1 MKQKILSVLLLAMI
15 AIPLISC
22 QDNETSSS
30 IPDPS
35 TTTTTSEDKGGHGGL
50 PTDIEYLDEPSIMIH
65 YQRNDEN
72 YSDWA
77 LWLWAD
83 GLDGQEYAFNY
94 SDDFGVIAYYALSTF
109 GDSVPEGQLGFI
121 IKSVGTWDAK
131 DVDSDRFVDFSA
143 LEIDDNQIYHIYL
156 LTGDAHIYTDSS
168 LTFADE
174 LTSVRFNE
182 TATQISISAN
192 KQLSHIKVL
201 KDGLTIQEQSAY
213 SNNVIVYLLEDHT
226 FDITALYQVEA
237 TFSETGM
244 TLTKQVD
251 AYSYYR
257 GSAFEETYAVSEE
270 TKLGAYVDEN
280 TNKTH
285 FAVWSPYAKEIKVN
299 IYNNGT
305 PTSVSQTLG
314 DDTKYLS
321 LDMEKASNGLFSVTV
336 DERLYDKYYT
346 YTVISGTYPE
356 GKEIVDPYAYGAG
369 VNGLRGLIVDFN
381 KTNPTGW
388 ENVTPHNY
396 DRKELVV
403 YETHVSDITS
413 SKTWQGSEAN
423 RYKFL
428 GLIEENTTYT
438 QDNTTVKT
446 GFDHIKELGVNAVQL
461 LPIFDQANDE
471 TSMTFN
477 WGYNPLNYNVL
488 EGSYSSNPYDGY
500 TRIKEFKQV
509 VQAFN
514 EAGINIIMDVVY
526 NHTSGLVGSNF
537 DVLMPGYYYRY
548 TNDGVASNGS
558 GCGNE
563 TASEMPMYSRFMKD
577 STAFLASEY
586 KLGGYRFDLMGL
598 HDLDTMN
605 ELVGNLKTVN
615 ENIVVYGEPWTSGT
629 TTLSSSKQSVQANG
643 NKYEGFGQFND
654 QMRDALIKGGLS
666 SDEQVGWV
674 TSNSAGTAS
683 DVSKIIAGVKGITQA
698 GVSITDPDKTVN
710 YVTCHD
716 NYTLYDRI
724 HAAGVSENVDKMA
737 TLANAVVLTSQGTAF
752 ILAGEEILR
761 SKQGDKNSYESGYE
775 INELDYSR
783 KITYQ
788 DVFNNYKDLINFKIT
803 KDALHLNEQEVSE
816 NVDVESIN
824 FDTAIKITINDV
836 TNNQE
841 IVIYHANGAVKDI
854 PLNLDGYNIV
864 IDTLN
869 QTDHSK
875 LNAYQTIITVK

>member
-1 MKQKILSVLLLAMI
+1 M
-15 AIPLISC
+15 
-22 QDNETSSS
+22 
-30 IPDPS
+30 
-35 TTTTTSEDKGGHGGL
+35 
-50 PTDIEYLDEPSIMIH
+50 
-65 YQRNDEN
+65 
-72 YSDWA
+72 
-77 LWLWAD
+77 
-83 GLDGQEYAFNY
+83 
-94 SDDFGVIAYYALSTF
+94 
-109 GDSVPEGQLGFI
+109 
-121 IKSVGTWDAK
+121 
-131 DVDSDRFVDFSA
+131 
-143 LEIDDNQIYHIYL
+143 
-156 LTGDAHIYTDSS
+156 
-168 LTFADE
+168 
-174 LTSVRFNE
+174 
-182 TATQISISAN
+182 
-192 KQLSHIKVL
+192 
-201 KDGLTIQEQSAY
+201 
-213 SNNVIVYLLEDHT
+213 
-226 FDITALYQVEA
+226 
-237 TFSETGM
+237 
-244 TLTKQVD
+244 
-251 AYSYYR
+251 
-257 GSAFEETYAVSEE
+257 
-270 TKLGAYVDEN
+270 
-280 TNKTH
+280 
-285 FAVWSPYAKEIKVN
+285 
-299 IYNNGT
+299 
-305 PTSVSQTLG
+305 
-314 DDTKYLS
+314 
-321 LDMEKASNGLFSVTV
+321 
-336 DERLYDKYYT
+336 
-346 YTVISGTYPE
+346 
-356 GKEIVDPYAYGAG
+356 
-369 VNGLRGLIVDFN
+369 
-381 KTNPTGW
+381 
-388 ENVTPHNY
+388 
-396 DRKELVV
+396 V

-413 SKTWQGSEAN
+413 SKTWKGSEAN

-488 EGSYSSNPYDGY
+488 EGSYSSDPYDGY
-500 TRIKEFKQV
+500 ARIKEFKQV

-514 EAGINIIMDVVY
+514 EAGINVIMDVVY

-605 ELVGNLKTVN
+605 ELVSNLKTVN

-803 KDALHLNEQEVSE
+803 KDAVIKAERIREAFQKKGIKMYGSSMTNQQFPILTDEQKEKLGRNFSFEIWEKMDDKTRIVININGGTNTIMPSATSVVQYFYGEQFADSIGQRKEVVNTNETMTRQEQELYRYVH
-816 NVDVESIN
+816 DVEKLRFYVKQIGNCNS
-824 FDTAIKITINDV
+824 AYELADV
-836 TNNQE
+836 
-841 IVIYHANGAVKDI
+841 VKLMLEDGHVTV
-854 PLNLDGYNIV
+854 LQTTSDALD
-864 IDTLN
+864 
-869 QTDHSK
+869 
-875 LNAYQTIITVK
+875 

>member
-305 PTSVSQTLG
+305 PTSVSSTFPIL
-314 DDTKYLS
+314 KL
-321 LDMEKASNGLFSVTV
+321 
-336 DERLYDKYYT
+336 LYN
-346 YTVISGTYPE
+346 S
-356 GKEIVDPYAYGAG
+356 
-369 VNGLRGLIVDFN
+369 
-381 KTNPTGW
+381 PT
-388 ENVTPHNY
+388 
-396 DRKELVV
+396 
-403 YETHVSDITS
+403 
-413 SKTWQGSEAN
+413 
-423 RYKFL
+423 
-428 GLIEENTTYT
+428 
-438 QDNTTVKT
+438 
-446 GFDHIKELGVNAVQL
+446 
-461 LPIFDQANDE
+461 
-471 TSMTFN
+471 
-477 WGYNPLNYNVL
+477 
-488 EGSYSSNPYDGY
+488 
-500 TRIKEFKQV
+500 
-509 VQAFN
+509 
-514 EAGINIIMDVVY
+514 DV
-526 NHTSGLVGSNF
+526 
-537 DVLMPGYYYRY
+537 
-548 TNDGVASNGS
+548 
-558 GCGNE
+558 
-563 TASEMPMYSRFMKD
+563 
-577 STAFLASEY
+577 Y
-586 KLGGYRFDLMGL
+586 KL
-598 HDLDTMN
+598 
-605 ELVGNLKTVN
+605 
-615 ENIVVYGEPWTSGT
+615 T
-629 TTLSSSKQSVQANG
+629 TI
-643 NKYEGFGQFND
+643 F
-654 QMRDALIKGGLS
+654 S
-666 SDEQVGWV
+666 SD
-674 TSNSAGTAS
+674 NS
-683 DVSKIIAGVKGITQA
+683 VSLFHQFVFL
-698 GVSITDPDKTVN
+698 VN
-710 YVTCHD
+710 
-716 NYTLYDRI
+716 
-724 HAAGVSENVDKMA
+724 
-737 TLANAVVLTSQGTAF
+737 
-752 ILAGEEILR
+752 
-761 SKQGDKNSYESGYE
+761 
-775 INELDYSR
+775 
-783 KITYQ
+783 
-788 DVFNNYKDLINFKIT
+788 
-803 KDALHLNEQEVSE
+803 
-816 NVDVESIN
+816 
-824 FDTAIKITINDV
+824 
-836 TNNQE
+836 
-841 IVIYHANGAVKDI
+841 VIYV
-854 PLNLDGYNIV
+854 
-864 IDTLN
+864 
-869 QTDHSK
+869 S
-875 LNAYQTIITVK
+875 

>member
-1 MKQKILSVLLLAMI
+1 MKQKILSVLLLAMM

-22 QDNETSSS
+22 QGNEASSS
-30 IPDPS
+30 IPDP
-35 TTTTTSEDKGGHGGL
+35 TTTTTSEDSGGHGGL
-50 PTDIEYLDEPSIMIH
+50 PTEIEYLNEPSIMIH

-72 YSDWA
+72 YSSWA

-83 GLDGQEYAFNY
+83 GVDGQEYAFNY

-109 GDSVPEGQLGFI
+109 GDTLPESQLGFI
-121 IKSVGTWDAK
+121 VKSVGTWDAK

-143 LEIDDNQIYHIYL
+143 LEIDNNQIYHIYL

-201 KDGLTIQEQSAY
+201 KDGVTIHEQSAY
-213 SNNVIVYLLEDHT
+213 SDNVIVYLEDFT
-226 FDITALYQVEA
+226 YDITALYQVEA

-257 GSAFEETYAVSEE
+257 GSVFEKTYAVSDE

-280 TNKTH
+280 TNQTH

-299 IYNNGT
+299 IYNDGT
-305 PTSVSQTLG
+305 PTSVSSTLG

-321 LDMEKASNGLFSVTV
+321 LDMEKASNGLFSVSV

-356 GKEIVDPYAYGAG
+356 GREIVDPYAYGAG
-369 VNGLRGLIVDFN
+369 VNGLRGLIVDFD

-388 ENVTPHNY
+388 ENITPYDY

-413 SKTWQGSEAN
+413 SDTWQGNESN

-438 QDNTTVKT
+438 QDNITVKT
-446 GFDHIKELGVNAVQL
+446 GFDHIKELGVNAIQL

-514 EAGINIIMDVVY
+514 QAGINVIMDVVY

-548 TNDGVASNGS
+548 TSDGVASNGS

-605 ELVGNLKTVN
+605 ELVSNLKTVN
-615 ENIVVYGEPWTSGT
+615 ENIVVYGEPWTAGT
-629 TTLSSSKQSVQANG
+629 TTLPSSKQSVQANG

-674 TSNSAGTAS
+674 TSNQAGTSS
-683 DVSKIIAGVKGITQA
+683 DVSKIISGVKGITQA

-737 TLANAVVLTSQGTAF
+737 TLANAVVLTSQGTTF

-775 INELDYSR
+775 INEIDYSR

-803 KDALHLNEQEVSE
+803 NDALHLNEQEVSE

-824 FDTAIKITINDV
+824 FDTAFKITINDV

-841 IVIYHANGAVKDI
+841 IVIYHANGAAKDI
-854 PLNLDGYNIV
+854 PLDLDGYNIV